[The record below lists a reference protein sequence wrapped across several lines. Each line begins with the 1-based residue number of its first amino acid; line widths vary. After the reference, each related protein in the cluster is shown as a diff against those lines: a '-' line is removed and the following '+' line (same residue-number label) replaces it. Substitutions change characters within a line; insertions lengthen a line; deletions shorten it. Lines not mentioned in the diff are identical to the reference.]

1 MIMNNIL
8 VIKLNFKCSERTYK
22 QIYENILKQMDV
34 GLVVLP
40 YKYDALV
47 ISRDCDVKVE
57 GHVRKSSNYKEDEN
71 YGC

>member
-1 MIMNNIL
+1 MNDVL
-8 VIKLNFKCSERTYK
+8 VVKLDFICSEQRYRR
-22 QIYENILKQMDV
+22 IYEDILKQMDH

-57 GHVRKSSNYKEDEN
+57 GRLRKSSNYKEDDN
-71 YGC
+71 HGC

>member
-1 MIMNNIL
+1 MSNVL
-8 VIKLNFKCSERTYK
+8 VVKLDFECNERTYK
-22 QIYENILKQMDV
+22 QIYENILKQMDH

-57 GHVRKSSNYKEDEN
+57 GRVRKSSIYKEDDDN

>member
-1 MIMNNIL
+1 MSDVL
-8 VIKLNFKCSERTYK
+8 VVKLDFKCNERIYK
-22 QIYENILKQMDV
+22 QIYENILKQMDY

-57 GHVRKSSNYKEDEN
+57 GRLRKSLIYKEDEN
-71 YGC
+71 YEC